1 MAVRSTMSYL
11 ISKVRSNIGDTAGAM
26 QVFSDQEI
34 QDTLDSRRKDV
45 YDYALSE
52 SPNELDYFAEHGW
65 WEASPTITLSDD
77 SVVTSV
83 STPVFIASENL
94 VAGQWTLNTTPN
106 STVRLSGK
114 RYDVNGASADL
125 LDAWMGKVKLE
136 FDFLELGS
144 TFKASQQ
151 IVMLEVAA
159 KRFRARQWI
168 SSSPTRR
175 SDEYAGW
182 YS

>member
-1 MAVRSTMSYL
+1 MAVRSTMASL

-34 QDTLDSRRKDV
+34 QDVLDSRRRDV
-45 YDYALSE
+45 YDYVLYAA
-52 SPNELDYFAEHGW
+52 PNETDYFAEHGW
-65 WEASPTITLSDD
+65 WEGSPTITLSDD
-77 SVVTSV
+77 TVITDSTS
-83 STPVFIASENL
+83 PVFIASENL
-94 VAGQWTLNTTPN
+94 VAGQWTFNTSPD

-125 LDAWMGKVKLE
+125 LDAWIGKVKLE

-151 IVMLEVAA
+151 VTMLEVVA

-168 SSSPTRR
+168 TSSPTRR

-182 YS
+182 Y